1 MNTEPSINIK
11 TIYPT
16 IPVEYIN
23 TLRPKQLVKVKETI
37 KLIRKEL
44 IRGEL
49 VHMCNILYCNTYD
62 DKSKNLTKSQYDIF
76 YKIIQLTLDSR
87 CKTEGSFS
95 TFSTLYYNINKSN
108 IRTVA
113 VLLNYRLGWLDK
125 LTRYINKILKERN
138 I

>member
-16 IPVEYIN
+16 IPVAYIN
-23 TLRPKQLVKVKETI
+23 TLKPKQLVKVKETI
-37 KLIRKEL
+37 RLIRREL

-49 VHMCNILYCNTYD
+49 VHMCNILYCNAYD
-62 DKSKNLTKSQYDIF
+62 AKNLTKSQDEIF
-76 YKIIQLTLDSR
+76 HKIIQLTLESR
-87 CKTEGSFS
+87 SKTEGSFS
-95 TFSTLYYNINKSN
+95 TFSTLYHNINKSN

-113 VLLNYRLGWLDK
+113 VLLNYRLGWLAK
-125 LTRYINKILKERN
+125 LTRYINKTLKLRN